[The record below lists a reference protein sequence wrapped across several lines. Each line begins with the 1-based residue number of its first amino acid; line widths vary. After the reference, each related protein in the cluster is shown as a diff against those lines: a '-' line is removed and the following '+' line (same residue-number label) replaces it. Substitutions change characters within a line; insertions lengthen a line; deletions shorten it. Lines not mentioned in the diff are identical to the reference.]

1 MDKMR
6 EPSWRIFAAEYND
19 SNHVIHGKEEKAPKY
34 VITPLGAK
42 VNRLFIVGVLTDVE
56 NIGKEGIRW
65 RARIADPTGIH
76 NVYAEPF
83 NPEVATILSDM
94 ESPSYVAVVG
104 KVRIYEPEEGTL
116 YLSVRA
122 ENIKN
127 VDSMVR
133 DYWILQASKNLKM
146 RIDAIR
152 DAMNMDMPSIRQLKQ
167 LGYPSKV
174 AEGVVE
180 AIKFYKDIDIEH
192 YEFLLREAL
201 SYITSEKKEKKDIG
215 DAEDKML
222 EIISEMQVEEG
233 VEWDK
238 IIEAAQKIGIEKE
251 IAEEAIS
258 SLMDKGII
266 YEPELGKIK
275 LV

>member
-1 MDKMR
+1 MR
-6 EPSWRIFAAEYND
+6 EPSWRIFAAEYNEA
-19 SNHVIHGKEEKAPKY
+19 NHIIQGSEEKAPKY

-83 NPEVATILSDM
+83 NPEAATLLTEM
-94 ESPSYVAVVG
+94 ETPSYIAVVG
-104 KVRIYEPEEGTL
+104 KIRIYEPDEGTI

-122 ENIKN
+122 EVVKN
-127 VDSMVR
+127 SDSFIR
-133 DYWILQASKNLKM
+133 DYWIIQAAKNMKM
-146 RIDAIR
+146 RIDAMK
-152 DAMNMDMPSIRQLKQ
+152 DALNMNNPSIRQLKE

-174 AEGVVE
+174 AEGVIE

-201 SYITSEKKEKKDIG
+201 SYISIEKKERKDIKE
-215 DAEDKML
+215 AEDKL
-222 EIISEMQVEEG
+222 LDIIKELQEAEG
-233 VEWDK
+233 AEWDNVINYAVK
-238 IIEAAQKIGIEKE
+238 NGMEKE
-251 IAEEAIS
+251 LAEEAIS
-258 SLMDKGII
+258 SLMEKGLI
-266 YEPELGKIK
+266 YEPELGKLK

>member
-1 MDKMR
+1 MR

-222 EIISEMQVEEG
+222 EIINEMQVEEG

-238 IIEAAQKIGIEKE
+238 IIEAARKIGIEKE